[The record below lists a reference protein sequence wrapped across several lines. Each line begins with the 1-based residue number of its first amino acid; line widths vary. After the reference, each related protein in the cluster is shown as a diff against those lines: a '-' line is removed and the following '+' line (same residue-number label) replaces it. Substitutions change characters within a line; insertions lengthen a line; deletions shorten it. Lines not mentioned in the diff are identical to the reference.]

1 MLRIVTDSAH
11 PGIALRLEGDVV
23 GPWVETLRRCADEA
37 TRAGAAL
44 VLDLSRVAFV
54 DRDGL
59 DLLRTLAGGG
69 VSLVNASRFVTEQLR
84 ADAR

>member
-1 MLRIVTDSAH
+1 VLRIVTDGAH

-23 GPWVETLRRCADEA
+23 GPWVEILRRCADDA
-37 TRAGAAL
+37 LTAGAAL

-59 DLLRTLAGGG
+59 DLLRGLADRG
-69 VSLVNASRFVTEQLR
+69 VTLVNASRFVSEQLKT
-84 ADAR
+84 DAR